1 VPKNQIPA
9 KGNIYQF
16 ILNNGMKI
24 GCFNKRIGK
33 KKPEQSSGRINNN
46 LIIL

>member
-33 KKPEQSSGRINNN
+33 KIARAQLGQDK
-46 LIIL
+46 